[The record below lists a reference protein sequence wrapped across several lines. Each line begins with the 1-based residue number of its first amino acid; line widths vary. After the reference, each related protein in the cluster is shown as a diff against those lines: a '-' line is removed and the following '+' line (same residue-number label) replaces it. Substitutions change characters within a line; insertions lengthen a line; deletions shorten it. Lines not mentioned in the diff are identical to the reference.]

1 MWIPQNGIP
10 MDRSETE
17 KYNALIIQWGFKT
30 RNMLKSSV
38 ARLSMKGKKE
48 LVTRIQLKSKKNFGE
63 IEAAIFN
70 FPRHGVFFHKGVGR
84 GYIMVAGTVVR
95 GHRKDKTHSSN
106 KPGNAMMH
114 PTTGPLMRHP
124 KDWFNPVFIK
134 SIPMLADIIAS
145 TKADHIFEVKNLKLN
160 T

>member
-1 MWIPQNGIP
+1 MNQ
-10 MDRSETE
+10 SETE
-17 KYNALIIQWGFKT
+17 SYNALITKWGFKT
-30 RNMLKSSV
+30 RNLLKSSV

-48 LVTRIQLKSKKNFGE
+48 LVTRIQFKTKKDFGE

-95 GHRKDKTHSSN
+95 GKRKDKSHSSN
-106 KPGNAMMH
+106 HPNNAVIH
-114 PTTGPLMRHP
+114 PASGPLKRHP

-134 SIPMLADIIAS
+134 SIPVLADIIAK
-145 TKADHIFEVKNLKLN
+145 TRADQIFEVKHLKLN